1 MTNPY
6 DVYEKSTYRKVSQM
20 RGWDSGGDF
29 AVSFGCESCFSSE
42 TQSFCVAQSKS
53 VPNMVVIMRIFRKKW
68 LRSSIGR
75 SQGVRIPAS
84 LSEWGGEPVYLNSQ
98 LSMALMQAH
107 MWFVWSDVG
116 ESSDFS
122 TGWLL
127 FASRFPVKVN
137 RISGHESLFTDYQ
150 LDMWGYFLWINIS
163 SDNSYLLLAVYC
175 QTHLKRVLQGVTVGY
190 KELDVVWK
198 CPSVHLMAFLW
209 RLFNYFNM
217 LTCCT
222 YMAEEGGEVILDTLY
237 AEQNGLLE

>member
-1 MTNPY
+1 MIKWRRDEKGLKILHFHLYGHFKSTWQVAKCCCKEIRHQQMTNPY

-107 MWFVWSDVG
+107 KCDLCDLMLGKVQISPLADFYLQVDFQSRWTGYRVTNH
-116 ESSDFS
+116 SSLI
-122 TGWLL
+122 T
-127 FASRFPVKVN
+127 N
-137 RISGHESLFTDYQ
+137 
-150 LDMWGYFLWINIS
+150 
-163 SDNSYLLLAVYC
+163 
-175 QTHLKRVLQGVTVGY
+175 
-190 KELDVVWK
+190 
-198 CPSVHLMAFLW
+198 
-209 RLFNYFNM
+209 
-217 LTCCT
+217 
-222 YMAEEGGEVILDTLY
+222 
-237 AEQNGLLE
+237 